1 MKQITLILIVFHFS
15 SLMTAQ
21 TTIQGNVIDEI
32 SALTWA
38 NIYIKNSDI
47 GTITDEKGDFSLDVQ
62 KGDTL
67 AISYT
72 GYQTKEIIIKNQKF
86 LPVTLDNE
94 SLDEVVITGWSSR
107 AVCHWTNCYWSIEVT
122 EEVSEDFS
130 YSVSTPTLY
139 PNPSSDGIFNL
150 KMADTHKEVQVY
162 VTNMLGQLVQSQVY
176 QNTNNRITLD
186 LSLVRTGIY
195 LINSI
200 ADGKSLPTQ
209 KAIRK

>member
-21 TTIQGNVIDEI
+21 TTIQGNVTDEI